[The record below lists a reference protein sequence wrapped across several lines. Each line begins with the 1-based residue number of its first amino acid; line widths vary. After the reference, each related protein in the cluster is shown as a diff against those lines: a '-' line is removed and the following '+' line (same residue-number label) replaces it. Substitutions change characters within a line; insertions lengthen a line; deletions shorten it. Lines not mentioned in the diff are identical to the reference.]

1 MRYLLA
7 ALLLTCSAVSAQNI
21 NEQPLFGEKQYRSR
35 GLSEADRQF
44 VEAAVRESGSK
55 EAAAR
60 LATQRGWKQ
69 LKQGDAEVAIQ
80 SFNQAYL
87 LDPNNAEIYWGLGV
101 AMTQQERHDIAVRL
115 FARALALDP
124 QNPRLLADIG
134 LAHAYAAAGMTH
146 DPVEQAKRLQGA
158 MPWFDAAEKLDPTY
172 ATTFVNRAIA
182 LFFLGKYSESWMNV
196 EKAEA
201 IDRTSVD
208 QKLLA
213 DLSKKMSRPHSVAPV
228 IAADSTVVKTE
239 AVTAQA
245 EVQQSELPTTEP
257 VVRKI
262 VMPKIPHG
270 IPDEPAPAPATAAQ
284 QEPVPTAEPALVAEP
299 EVRKIVMP
307 KIPHGIPDE
316 PAPVA
321 APVQRTAQQESAP
334 APTVQPSAVV
344 QAEPAPTPAMQ
355 TVSEP
360 PAEVTPAP
368 RSKKL
373 RVISAEPAR
382 VKGSDKR
389 HCLNLPTNEA
399 IMRCVYLG
407 K

>member
-1 MRYLLA
+1 M
-7 ALLLTCSAVSAQNI
+7 T
-21 NEQPLFGEKQYRSR
+21 
-35 GLSEADRQF
+35 EADRQF
-44 VEAAVRESGSK
+44 VDAAVRESGSK

-60 LATQRGWKQ
+60 LATMRGWKQ
-69 LKQGDAEVAIQ
+69 LKQGDPEVAIQ

-146 DPVEQAKRLQGA
+146 DPIEQAKRLQGA
-158 MPWFDAAEKLDPTY
+158 MPWFDAAEKLDPSY

-182 LFFLGKYSESWMNV
+182 LFFLGKYSESWVNI

-213 DLSKKMSRPHSVAPV
+213 DLSEKMPRPASIAPIV
-228 IAADSTVVKTE
+228 AADSTVVKTE
-239 AVTAQA
+239 AVTAPPT
-245 EVQQSELPTTEP
+245 VQQSELPTEEP

-270 IPDEPAPAPATAAQ
+270 IPDEPAPTFAAQ
-284 QEPVPTAEPALVAEP
+284 QEPVPATEP
-299 EVRKIVMP
+299 EVRKTVMP

-316 PAPVA
+316 PALPPA
-321 APVQRTAQQESAP
+321 GATQQESAPAPTP

-344 QAEPAPTPAMQ
+344 QAEPAPAPAMQ
-355 TVSEP
+355 PVSEP
-360 PAEVTPAP
+360 PAQVAPAP
-368 RSKKL
+368 RPKKL

-382 VKGSDKR
+382 AKGGDKR
-389 HCLNLPTNEA
+389 NCLNLPTNEA
-399 IMRCVYLG
+399 IMRCVYPR
-407 K
+407 

>member
-7 ALLLTCSAVSAQNI
+7 ALLLTCSAVSAQNFH
-21 NEQPLFGEKQYRSR
+21 EQPLFGEKPYRSR

-158 MPWFDAAEKLDPTY
+158 MPWFDAAEKLDPSY
-172 ATTFVNRAIA
+172 ATTFANRAIA

-201 IDRTSVD
+201 IDRASVD
-208 QKLLA
+208 QKLVA
-213 DLSKKMSRPHSVAPV
+213 DLSKKMPRQNSVAPV
-228 IAADSTVVKTE
+228 AAANSTVVKTE

-245 EVQQSELPTTEP
+245 EVQQSELPTTKP

-270 IPDEPAPAPATAAQ
+270 IPDEPAPTPATAAQ
-284 QEPVPTAEPALVAEP
+284 QEPAPATAP

-316 PAPVA
+316 PATVA
-321 APVQRTAQQESAP
+321 APVQPTAQQQSAPASTP
-334 APTVQPSAVV
+334 APTVQPSAVL
-344 QAEPAPTPAMQ
+344 QAEPAPAPAVQ
-355 TVSEP
+355 TVSAP
-360 PAEVTPAP
+360 PADIAPAP
-368 RSKKL
+368 KPKKL

-382 VKGSDKR
+382 AKGGDKR

-399 IMRCVYLG
+399 IMRCVYPR

>member
-60 LATQRGWKQ
+60 LAILRGWKQ
-69 LKQGDAEVAIQ
+69 LKQGDPEVAIQ

-87 LDPNNAEIYWGLGV
+87 LDPNNAEIYWGLGI

-134 LAHAYAAAGMTH
+134 LAHAYAAGGMTH

-158 MPWFDAAEKLDPTY
+158 MPWFDAAEKLDPAY

-201 IDRTSVD
+201 IDRASVD

-213 DLSKKMSRPHSVAPV
+213 DLSKKMPRPASVAPV
-228 IAADSTVVKTE
+228 VAADSTVVKTE
-239 AVTAQA
+239 AVAAPA

-270 IPDEPAPAPATAAQ
+270 IPDEPAP
-284 QEPVPTAEPALVAEP
+284 
-299 EVRKIVMP
+299 
-307 KIPHGIPDE
+307 
-316 PAPVA
+316 VA
-321 APVQRTAQQESAP
+321 APVQHSAQAAP
-334 APTVQPSAVV
+334 SP
-344 QAEPAPTPAMQ
+344 QAEPALTPVMQ
-355 TVSEP
+355 TFSD
-360 PAEVTPAP
+360 PAADIAPAP
-368 RSKKL
+368 KSKKL
-373 RVISAEPAR
+373 RVISAEPTR

-389 HCLNLPTNEA
+389 HCLSLPTNEA
-399 IMRCVYLG
+399 IMRCVYPR
-407 K
+407 